1 MVHDLAHGIR
11 LLRRAPG
18 FSAAAIVILALAIG
32 ANTAVFS
39 LVDTLVL
46 QPRPGRVDD
55 LFGVFGRD
63 RNTPD
68 RFRDFSYPQ
77 YVDLR
82 DRAGVFD
89 TLMAHTFT
97 TIGVRDG
104 EQMRQSFASL
114 VSANYFHTLGVRMA
128 AGRAFTADEER
139 PGAGTAVVIASYL
152 TWRRAH
158 LGPGFVGSTVRLNG
172 RDFTIV
178 GVTPRGFGGTMTL
191 VSPEWWLP
199 MGAYDLAVNE
209 MFKPKATGLDD
220 RSHYALN
227 IAGVLKR
234 GVSQTAAERALDT
247 AGTGFGSAYPATD
260 RDRSYVLARLPRMS
274 VSSRP
279 ETNSGPATL
288 SALLTFMA
296 ALVLVVACLNLA
308 NLLLARGVAR
318 RREIAIRQALGG
330 GRGRIVRQLLV
341 EGLVLSTLGA
351 AVGVVVAWWLTEAL
365 GAWFSTAIP
374 LGLNLVLEPSARM
387 LPAAIGFALLGTLCF
402 ALGPA
407 WALTRPVLQNDL
419 RGEPSRITRR
429 LGTGPALVV
438 AQVAVSLALVAAGGL
453 FVRAAVKAATA
464 DPGFALNHQLL
475 ITLDP
480 SLAGYDHVQ
489 IRALYARVL
498 DRVRSIAGV
507 ERASLASTV
516 SFGEFSEGRD
526 VQLPGKTERR
536 SAEFMIVTSDYF
548 DTLRLP
554 LVRGRAFT
562 AAEDQERD
570 GNAPIPAVIDTRLAD
585 RLFPGGDPLERA
597 LDVRPNDDSA
607 NPQRF
612 IVVGV
617 VPPTTHDL
625 FASAADSRPHL
636 YAAYGSIFRGR
647 MLLHVR
653 TSAAASDTAL
663 LGAIQRELRQLDPRL
678 PVLAAQTMTSH
689 RDASISEW
697 AVRAAAVLFSAF
709 GVLALL
715 LATIGVYGLKAYD
728 VSRRTREIGIR
739 MALGATS
746 ADVERL
752 VMREGVRTTIVGL
765 AIGLAL
771 AAGIGKLVSGLLYRV
786 SPFDPAILA
795 VAAALLSTAAMLA
808 CYLPAR
814 RATRVVPLDALR
826 SE

>member
-1 MVHDLAHGIR
+1 MVQDFAHGIR

-46 QPRPGRVDD
+46 QPRAGRIDA

-63 RNTPD
+63 RNAPD

-89 TLMAHTFT
+89 SLMAYTFT

-104 EQMRQSFASL
+104 ERMRQSFASL
-114 VSANYFHTLGVRMA
+114 VSANYFDTLGVRMA
-128 AGRAFTADEER
+128 AGRAFTGDEER
-139 PGAGTAVVIASYL
+139 PGGGVAVAIASYL

-158 LGPGFVGSTVRLNG
+158 LDPDFVGSTVRLNG
-172 RDFTIV
+172 REFTIV
-178 GVTPRGFGGTMTL
+178 GVAPKGFGGTMTL

-199 MGAYDLAVNE
+199 LGAYDLAVNE
-209 MFKPKATGLDD
+209 MFRPKATGLDD

-247 AGTGFGSAYPATD
+247 AGNGFGRAYPATD
-260 RDRSYVLARLPRMS
+260 RDRSYVLARLPRMA

-288 SALLTFMA
+288 SALLAFMA

-318 RREIAIRQALGG
+318 RREIAIRQAIGG

-341 EGLVLSTLGA
+341 EGLVLSTVGA
-351 AVGVVVAWWLTEAL
+351 AVGVVVAWWLTQAL

-387 LPAAIGFALLGTLCF
+387 LSAAIGFALLGTLCF

-407 WALTRPVLQNDL
+407 WALTRPVRQNDL

-429 LGTGPALVV
+429 LGTGPALVI

-453 FVRAAVKAATA
+453 FVRAAVKAAAA

-480 SLAGYDHVQ
+480 GLAGDDHAQ

-507 ERASLASTV
+507 ERAGLASTV
-516 SFGEFSEGRD
+516 SFGEFSEGR
-526 VQLPGKTERR
+526 VQLPGATERR
-536 SAEFMIVTSDYF
+536 SAEFLIVTSDYF

-562 AAEDQERD
+562 AAEDQERAGD
-570 GNAPIPAVIDTRLAD
+570 APIPAIIDTRLAD
-585 RLFPGGDPLERA
+585 RLFPGGDPLQRV
-597 LDVRPNDDSA
+597 LHVRPHDDSA

-617 VPPTTHDL
+617 VPPTAHDL

-653 TSAAASDTAL
+653 TSEAASDAAL
-663 LGAIQRELRQLDPRL
+663 LGTIQRELRQLDPRL
-678 PVLAAQTMTSH
+678 PILGAQTMTSH

-697 AVRAAAVLFSAF
+697 AIRAAAVLFSAF

-746 ADVERL
+746 TDVEQL

-765 AIGLAL
+765 TIGLAL
-771 AAGIGKLVSGLLYRV
+771 AVGIGKLVSGLLYRV

-795 VAAALLSTAAMLA
+795 VAAVVLSTAAMLA

>member
-1 MVHDLAHGIR
+1 MVHDLAYSIR
-11 LLRRAPG
+11 LLRRTPG

-46 QPRPGRVDD
+46 QPRPGRVDE
-55 LFGVFGRD
+55 LFGVFSRD
-63 RNTPD
+63 RNAPD

-89 TLMAHTFT
+89 SLMAHTFT

-104 EQMRQSFASL
+104 ELTRQSFASL
-114 VSANYFHTLGVRMA
+114 VSANYFDTLGITMA

-139 PGAGTAVVIASYL
+139 PGAGTPVAIASYL
-152 TWRRAH
+152 AWRRAR
-158 LGPGFVGSTVRLNG
+158 LDPAFVGSTVRVNG

-178 GVTPRGFGGTMTL
+178 GVTPKGFGGTMTL

-220 RSHYALN
+220 RAHYALN
-227 IAGVLKR
+227 IAGALKE
-234 GVSQTAAERALDT
+234 GVSLSAAQQALDA
-247 AGTGFGSAYPATD
+247 AGNSFGQAYPATD
-260 RDRSYVLARLPRMS
+260 RDRSYLLARLPRLS

-288 SALLTFMA
+288 SALLAFMA

-318 RREIAIRQALGG
+318 RREMAIRQALGAV
-330 GRGRIVRQLLV
+330 RGRIVRQLLV
-341 EGLVLSTLGA
+341 EGFVLSTLGA
-351 AVGVVVAWWLTEAL
+351 SVGVVVAWWSTAVL
-365 GAWFSTAIP
+365 GAWFSAAIP

-407 WALTRPVLQNDL
+407 WALTRPVMQPDL

-453 FVRAAVKAATA
+453 FVRAAVRAAAA

-480 SLAGYDHVQ
+480 GLAGYDQ
-489 IRALYARVL
+489 PKTRALYARAL
-498 DRVRSIAGV
+498 ERVRSIAGV

-516 SFGEFSEGRD
+516 SYGEFFEGREA
-526 VQLPGKTERR
+526 QLPGETKGR
-536 SAEFMIVTSDYF
+536 SAEFVIVTADYF

-554 LVRGRAFT
+554 IVRGRAFT
-562 AAEDQERD
+562 AGEDQARA
-570 GNAPIPAVIDTRLAD
+570 GGAPRPAIIDTMLANQ
-585 RLFPGGDPLERA
+585 LFSGADPVGRA
-597 LDVRPNDDSA
+597 LDVRSREGDATPD
-607 NPQRF
+607 RF

-625 FASAADSRPHL
+625 FASPADSRPHL
-636 YAAYGSIFRGR
+636 YASYGTIFRGR

-653 TSAAASDTAL
+653 ASEAASDTAL
-663 LGAIQRELRQLDPRL
+663 LGTIQRELRQLDPRL
-678 PVLAAQTMTSH
+678 PILAAQTMTSH

-697 AVRAAAVLFSAF
+697 AVRAAAALFSVF

-715 LATIGVYGLKAYD
+715 LATIGVYGLKAYE

-752 VMREGVRTTIVGL
+752 VMREGFRTTIVGL
-765 AIGLAL
+765 TIGLAL
-771 AAGIGKLVSGLLYRV
+771 AAGIGKLVSGLLYKV

-795 VAAALLSTAAMLA
+795 VAAAVLSTAAMLA
-808 CYLPAR
+808 CYFPAR
-814 RATRVVPLDALR
+814 RATRVAPTVALR
-826 SE
+826 AE

>member
-1 MVHDLAHGIR
+1 MFQDLAYSIR
-11 LLRRAPG
+11 LLGRAPG

-46 QPRPGRVDD
+46 QPRPGRVDE
-55 LFGVFGRD
+55 LFGVFSRD
-63 RNTPD
+63 RNAPD

-82 DRAGVFD
+82 DRAGVFES
-89 TLMAHTFT
+89 LMAHTFT
-97 TIGVRDG
+97 TIGVREG
-104 EQMRQSFASL
+104 ELTRQSFASL
-114 VSANYFHTLGVRMA
+114 VTANYFDTLGVRMA

-139 PGAGTAVVIASYL
+139 PGAGRAVAVASYP
-152 TWRRAH
+152 TWRHARLDA
-158 LGPGFVGSTVRLNG
+158 GFVGSTVRLNG
-172 RDFTIV
+172 RDFTII
-178 GVTPRGFGGTMTL
+178 GVTPKGFGGTMTL

-220 RSHYALN
+220 RVHYALN

-234 GVSQTAAERALDT
+234 GVSQTAAAQALDT
-247 AGTGFGSAYPATD
+247 AGNGFGRAYPATD

-288 SALLTFMA
+288 SALLAFMA
-296 ALVLVVACLNLA
+296 GLVLVVACLNLA

-330 GRGRIVRQLLV
+330 GRARIVRQLLV

-351 AVGVVVAWWLTEAL
+351 AVGVVVAWWSTAVL

-387 LPAAIGFALLGTLCF
+387 LPAAAGFALLGTLCF

-407 WALTRPVLQNDL
+407 WALTRPAMQADL

-453 FVRAAVKAATA
+453 FVRAAVKAAAA

-480 SLAGYDHVQ
+480 ALAGYDHAQ
-489 IRALYARVL
+489 SRALYARAL
-498 DRVRSIAGV
+498 DRVRAIAGV

-516 SFGEFSEGRD
+516 SYGEFFEGRD
-526 VQLPGKTERR
+526 VQLPGDSGRR
-536 SAEFMIVTSDYF
+536 STEFMIVTSDYF

-562 AAEDQERD
+562 AAEDQERV
-570 GNAPIPAVIDTRLAD
+570 GTAPIPAIIDTMLANQ
-585 RLFPGGDPLERA
+585 LFPSGDPIGRA
-597 LDVRPNDDSA
+597 LDVRSHDGDAQPD
-607 NPQRF
+607 RF
-612 IVVGV
+612 MVVGV

-636 YAAYGSIFRGR
+636 YAAYGSIFRAR

-653 TSAAASDTAL
+653 TSEAASDTSL
-663 LGAIQRELRQLDPRL
+663 LGAIQSELRQLDPRL
-678 PVLAAQTMTSH
+678 PILAARTMTSH

-697 AVRAAAVLFSAF
+697 AVRAAAALFSAF

-739 MALGATS
+739 MALGATR

-752 VMREGVRTTIVGL
+752 VMREGFRTTVIGL
-765 AIGLAL
+765 IIGLAL

-786 SPFDPAILA
+786 SPFDPAILT
-795 VAAALLSTAAMLA
+795 VAAAVLSTAAMLA